1 MENQAY
7 YNTTGIRGEQ
17 LLLAIKNNLS
27 QNETIK
33 AVFQSHPDTCFT
45 AYDII
50 EFLKLKGVNYKET
63 SVRRAM
69 TQLKDGGYLVETDQR
84 IEKFNGHPNKA
95 LRWKQG

>member
-7 YNTTGIRGEQ
+7 YNTTGIRGEE
-17 LLLAIKNNLS
+17 LSLAIKNNLS

-33 AVFQSHPDTCFT
+33 AVFQSNPSVCFT
-45 AYDII
+45 AYDIM
-50 EFLKLKGVNYKET
+50 EYLKLKGVHYKET

-69 TQLKDGGYLVETDQR
+69 TQLKDRGYLVETDQR

-95 LRWKQG
+95 LRWKQD